1 MQTSF
6 LFFLF
11 LATVLPFLRISPFLN
26 RTWLVTMA
34 AIVLLH
40 AAVIAFYAV
49 YIQSI
54 GSGMNFFSELSNE
67 FLLEFFTS
75 QLLASSLLPV
85 APTGDNEPKQ
95 KVNLPAFAANA
106 VKVFSNPLLE
116 RREISFFLKGKT
128 GIYMFFNKVNGKF
141 YIGSGVNM
149 SQRVN
154 YYFQNCY
161 FKHNPNSIIG
171 KAILKYG
178 MENFCLVILE
188 FCNKEELLSR
198 ETHFISA
205 SNSAYNILK
214 EAGNLSG
221 YKHKLESILK
231 IGKASLGRR
240 HLPEIRARI
249 SETQKIRL
257 KNFRPL
263 GFAVSVLDLVNNN
276 TTEYLSIAQAAKE
289 LGLNPSSVS
298 KRMNK
303 GITSAFK
310 GRYVITVKGS

>member
-1 MQTSF
+1 MRIIISYF
-6 LFFLF
+6 NI
-11 LATVLPFLRISPFLN
+11 LAIALPSLRISPLLAFVLVGTGAFLAD
-26 RTWLVTMA
+26 VM
-34 AIVLLH
+34 
-40 AAVIAFYAV
+40 

-54 GSGMNFFSELSNE
+54 GSGLTSFGDLFND
-67 FLLEFFTS
+67 FLLEILTS

-85 APTGDNEPKQ
+85 AATGDNDPER

-106 VKVFSNPLLE
+106 VKVFANPLLE

-128 GIYMFFNKVNGKF
+128 GIYMFFNKQNGKF

-154 YYFQNCY
+154 YYFQKCY
-161 FKHNPNSIIG
+161 FKYNPNSIIG

-198 ETHFISA
+198 ETHFITT

-214 EAGNLSG
+214 EAGNLYG

-249 SETQKIRL
+249 SETQKCRFE
-257 KNFRPL
+257 NFIFRFP
-263 GFAVSVLDLVNNN
+263 
-276 TTEYLSIAQAAKE
+276 
-289 LGLNPSSVS
+289 
-298 KRMNK
+298 
-303 GITSAFK
+303 AF
-310 GRYVITVKGS
+310 GW